1 VVGEGSAGA
10 RRSEHRG
17 GPRRRRRRAV
27 AAPRPAHAGSGPPP
41 GPARH
46 ARSPAADTSRPG
58 HEREDGSLSAYDS
71 EGTRRVPA
79 SQLVADFLAAFA
91 LFAGLV
97 SLVYYPGRLGTA
109 AVLIALF
116 AAALGGRDRYLVPV
130 TVGVT
135 TACWFAGMILAVT
148 LDRPIF

>member
-1 VVGEGSAGA
+1 VVGEGPAGA
-10 RRSEHRG
+10 GRREHRG
-17 GPRRRRRRAV
+17 RPRRRRRRAV

-46 ARSPAADTSRPG
+46 ARPPTADTSRPG